1 MHTDTQ
7 RQARKDR
14 ADEYNAHKAENPEMY
29 REMRNEV
36 MQDQI
41 NDLMAEGMDKEE
53 AVQYLLD
60 NPL

>member
-1 MHTDTQ
+1 MLTDTQ
-7 RQARKDR
+7 RPARKDM

-29 REMRNEV
+29 GEMRNEV